1 MSRFRRWVP
10 WPIRTLAQLA
20 VVGLVVEFLLLPQ
33 LAGAGSSLRTLLDV
47 DSAWIIAALVAE
59 LGSLAAFAAAT
70 RAMIPASLRPT
81 YRRVL
86 RIDLATIG
94 LNHSAPAG
102 SAAGTAL
109 GLRLLREEGVPP
121 SDAAFA
127 KIAQGVGSAVL
138 LVLLLWTALA
148 VAIPLHGSSPVY
160 VTGSVIG
167 LVVVL
172 AANVTIGI
180 LHHGRKAATR
190 AFCAVTRRLPFLD
203 DDVGARIATRIGR
216 QLDLA
221 FSDPARLTRAATWS
235 TANWLL
241 DATALW
247 CCLRGYGHAYGY
259 DGLMVSFALA
269 QVGAWLPI
277 TPGGLGI
284 VEGILIPTLLGF
296 GGSRATVVVG
306 VITYRL
312 IAFWLTI
319 PLGAAAY
326 GGIVGRRRWGR
337 ASTSRPPAEADLT
350 SRMPS
355 DPLPKASTRQ
365 TRASGASTAPTR
377 TSR

>member
-1 MSRFRRWVP
+1 MSRLQRWVP

-20 VVGLVVEFLLLPQ
+20 IVGLVVEFVLLPQ
-33 LAGAGSSLRTLLDV
+33 VAGTGSSLRALLDV
-47 DSAWIIAALVAE
+47 DSPWIAAALVAE
-59 LGSLAAFAAAT
+59 LASLAAFASAT
-70 RAMIPASLRPT
+70 RAMIPAAHRPT

-94 LNHSAPAG
+94 LNHSVPGG

-109 GLRLLREEGVPP
+109 GLRLLSEEGVPA

-127 KIAQGVGSAVL
+127 KIAQGVGSAIL

-148 VAIPLHGSSPVY
+148 IAIPLHGNSPLY

-167 LVVVL
+167 LCVVL
-172 AANVTIGI
+172 AAGVTVGVLHRGRNV
-180 LHHGRKAATR
+180 ATR
-190 AFCAVTRRLPFLD
+190 VFCAVTCRVPFLD
-203 DDVGARIATRIGR
+203 DDVGARAASKIGR
-216 QLDLA
+216 QLDLI
-221 FSDPARLTRAATWS
+221 FNDPRRLARAALWS

-247 CCLRGYGHAYGY
+247 CCLRGYGHAFGY

-269 QVGAWLPI
+269 QVAAWLPI
-277 TPGGLGI
+277 TPGGLGV
-284 VEGILIPTLLGF
+284 VEGILVPTLLGF

-326 GGIVGRRRWGR
+326 GGIAGRRRRGEASACRQGR
-337 ASTSRPPAEADLT
+337 LGGLGTRRPANP
-350 SRMPS
+350 
-355 DPLPKASTRQ
+355 
-365 TRASGASTAPTR
+365 RANATGRDTPWRSAG
-377 TSR
+377 